1 MTNPK
6 PSPQPTRYTTLEFLS
21 VCSPGV
27 REMYEHWLELRG
39 GRVLPFRSDFDPAR
53 IKRHLPSIMLVDVQW
68 EPLDFVYRLVGTR
81 EAETRGYDPTG
92 RRVADA
98 FFANSAEHALDNY
111 RYVAMEKSVL
121 YDCESVSVPGNR
133 YVGDE
138 SVFLPFT
145 LGGERVD
152 QILVYSHCED
162 LWLKP
167 VR

>member
-6 PSPQPTRYTTLEFLS
+6 PSPQPTRYTTLDFLN
-21 VCSPGV
+21 VCSESV
-27 REMYEHWLELRG
+27 REMYGHWLELRG
-39 GRVLPFRSDFDPAR
+39 GRILPQRSDLDPAR
-53 IKRHLPSIMLVDVQW
+53 IKRHLPSIMIVEVQW

-92 RRVADA
+92 RRVAEA
-98 FFANSAEHALDNY
+98 YFANSAEHALSNY
-111 RYVAMEKSVL
+111 RYVATEKNVL

-138 SVFLPFT
+138 SIFLPFT
-145 LGGERVD
+145 LDGERVD
-152 QILVYSHCED
+152 QILVYSRCED

>member
-1 MTNPK
+1 MISAQQ
-6 PSPQPTRYTTLEFLS
+6 SPRPTRYTTLDFLD
-21 VCSPGV
+21 VCSESV
-27 REMYEHWLELRG
+27 REMYAHWLELRG
-39 GRVLPFRSDFDPAR
+39 DRILPRRADFEPAR
-53 IKRHLPSIMLVDVQW
+53 VKRYLPSIMLVDVRW

-92 RRVADA
+92 RRVAEA
-98 FFANSAEHALDNY
+98 YFANSAEHALGNY

-121 YDCESVSVPGNR
+121 YDCESIAVPGNR

-145 LGGERVD
+145 LDGERVG

-162 LWLKP
+162 LWLRP
-167 VR
+167 PR